1 MLRALGRG
9 GGTPGSA
16 KSASCSSLRIGAWI
30 GYRSAVI
37 PYVRRTLLA
46 GIAVTLGVSVLA
58 FSLLHLL
65 PGDPVLVMLGDAGH
79 PPERIEELR
88 AELGLEAPVA
98 VQYARYLGNL
108 LHGDLGRSIRSNR
121 PVLDEIRQQA
131 PNTLALTFA
140 ALGLAVLV
148 GIPLGA
154 LAAYRRGG
162 WVDRAGV
169 TLALL
174 GVSFPSFWL
183 GMLLIFAF
191 ALSLGW
197 LPATGQGG
205 PERLILPAFTLAV
218 QGMAVIALATRAK
231 TREVLGQQYV
241 RTARAIGTPEL
252 RVLLRNALK
261 NVMVPVVTIVGLQ
274 FAAFLSGS
282 VIIENVFAR
291 QGMGRLVVE
300 AILNRDVPVVQG
312 VVIVA
317 SVAYVL
323 VNLAVD
329 LTCAALDPR
338 IRYE

>member
-1 MLRALGRG
+1 
-9 GGTPGSA
+9 
-16 KSASCSSLRIGAWI
+16 
-30 GYRSAVI
+30 VI
-37 PYVRRTLLA
+37 AYVRRTLLT
-46 GIAVTLGVSVLA
+46 GIAVALGVSVLS

-65 PGDPVLVMLGDAGH
+65 PGDPVLVMLGDSGH
-79 PPERIEELR
+79 PPERIAELR
-88 AELGLEAPVA
+88 TELGLEDPVA

-121 PVLDEIRQQA
+121 PVFDEISQQA

-140 ALGLAVLV
+140 ALGLAVVL
-148 GIPLGA
+148 GISLGV
-154 LAAYRRGG
+154 LAAYHRGG
-162 WVDRAGV
+162 WLDWASV

-174 GVSFPSFWL
+174 GVSFPAFWL
-183 GMLLIFAF
+183 GMLLIFLF

-205 PERLILPAFTLAV
+205 PERLILPAVTLGV
-218 QGMAVIALATRAK
+218 QGMAVIALVTRAK
-231 TREVLGQQYV
+231 TREVLGQQYLT
-241 RTARAIGTPEL
+241 TARAVGTSEL
-252 RVLLRNALK
+252 RLLLRDALK

-274 FAAFLSGS
+274 FAALLSGS

-323 VNLAVD
+323 VNLLVD
-329 LTCAALDPR
+329 LVCAALDPR
-338 IRYE
+338 IRYG

>member
-1 MLRALGRG
+1 
-9 GGTPGSA
+9 
-16 KSASCSSLRIGAWI
+16 
-30 GYRSAVI
+30 VI
-37 PYVRRTLLA
+37 AYVRRTLLT
-46 GIAVTLGVSVLA
+46 GIAVALGVSVLS
-58 FSLLHLL
+58 FSLLHFL
-65 PGDPVLVMLGDAGH
+65 PGDPVLVMLGDSGH
-79 PPERIEELR
+79 PPERIAELR
-88 AELGLEAPVA
+88 TELGLEDPVA

-121 PVLDEIRQQA
+121 PVFDEISQQA

-140 ALGLAVLV
+140 ALGLAVVL
-148 GIPLGA
+148 GIPLGV
-154 LAAYRRGG
+154 LAAYHRGG
-162 WVDRAGV
+162 WLDWASV

-174 GVSFPSFWL
+174 GVSFPAFWL
-183 GMLLIFAF
+183 GMLLIFLF

-205 PERLILPAFTLAV
+205 PERLILPAVTLGV
-218 QGMAVIALATRAK
+218 QGMAVIALVTRAK
-231 TREVLGQQYV
+231 TREVLGQQYLT
-241 RTARAIGTPEL
+241 TARAVGTSEL
-252 RVLLRNALK
+252 RLLLRDALK

-274 FAAFLSGS
+274 FAALLSGS

-323 VNLAVD
+323 VNLLVD
-329 LTCAALDPR
+329 LVCAALDPR
-338 IRYE
+338 IRYG

>member
-1 MLRALGRG
+1 MIA
-9 GGTPGSA
+9 
-16 KSASCSSLRIGAWI
+16 
-30 GYRSAVI
+30 
-37 PYVRRTLLA
+37 YVRRTLLT
-46 GIAVTLGVSVLA
+46 GIAVALGVSVLS

-65 PGDPVLVMLGDAGH
+65 PGDPVLVMLGDSGH
-79 PPERIEELR
+79 PPERIAELR
-88 AELGLEAPVA
+88 TELGLEDPVA

-121 PVLDEIRQQA
+121 PVFDEISQQA

-140 ALGLAVLV
+140 ALGLAVVL
-148 GIPLGA
+148 GISLGV
-154 LAAYRRGG
+154 LAAYHRGG
-162 WVDRAGV
+162 WLDWASV

-174 GVSFPSFWL
+174 GVSFPAFWL
-183 GMLLIFAF
+183 GMLLIFLF

-205 PERLILPAFTLAV
+205 PERLILPAVTLGV
-218 QGMAVIALATRAK
+218 QGMAVIALVTRAK
-231 TREVLGQQYV
+231 TREVLGQQYLT
-241 RTARAIGTPEL
+241 TARAVGTSEL
-252 RVLLRNALK
+252 RLLLRDALK

-274 FAAFLSGS
+274 FAALLSGS

-323 VNLAVD
+323 VNLLVD
-329 LTCAALDPR
+329 LVCAALDPR
-338 IRYE
+338 IRYG

>member
-1 MLRALGRG
+1 
-9 GGTPGSA
+9 
-16 KSASCSSLRIGAWI
+16 
-30 GYRSAVI
+30 VI
-37 PYVRRTLLA
+37 AYVRHTLLT
-46 GIAVTLGVSVLA
+46 GIAVALGVSVLS

-65 PGDPVLVMLGDAGH
+65 PGDPVLVMLGDSGH
-79 PPERIEELR
+79 PPERIAELR
-88 AELGLEAPVA
+88 TELGLEDPVA

-121 PVLDEIRQQA
+121 PVFDEIRQQA
-131 PNTLALTFA
+131 PNTLALTLA
-140 ALGLAVLV
+140 ALGLAVVL
-148 GIPLGA
+148 GIPLGV
-154 LAAYRRGG
+154 LAAYHRGG
-162 WVDRAGV
+162 WLDRASV

-174 GVSFPSFWL
+174 GVSFPAFWL
-183 GMLLIFAF
+183 GMLLIFLF

-205 PERLILPAFTLAV
+205 PERLILPAVTLGV
-218 QGMAVIALATRAK
+218 QGMAVIALVTRAK
-231 TREVLGQQYV
+231 TREVLGQQYLT
-241 RTARAIGTPEL
+241 TARAVGTSEVRL
-252 RVLLRNALK
+252 LLRDALK

-274 FAAFLSGS
+274 FAALLSGS

-323 VNLAVD
+323 VNLLVD
-329 LTCAALDPR
+329 LVCAALDPR
-338 IRYE
+338 IRYG